1 LQQRLAIEVVRACC
15 TLRFFER
22 LTERNNYELGG
33 ANWEY
38 SFAPPKIAAL
48 GGFLLRLRPFLAAE
62 ARLVSRL
69 RCKTGWSLAEGS
81 LNHRLGV
88 GREQPHLLAWLPRKQ
103 KQFETLFRFVGMEY
117 RYVATSVA
125 GFVQQLV
132 SCYLPHGYWF
142 YVSGMVPKEKDPR
155 TVDLKLLEKYGIA
168 ISRQSRARRK
178 AAGMANVHYIR
189 YQRRFLL
196 VATHGHHPF
205 FEEEDQ
211 NIRDARSVPI
221 KFAGYSI
228 SVAPGGFK
236 AKSSTNGVLLRDTKW
251 RVRVQIEKEWYTG
264 LKAYLIDIAL
274 VRSVAGLAAELHNLP
289 FEPYAPVRQQL
300 LNLIRYIN
308 QRRASAN
315 LERLSFDVLR
325 YRRRIVKPF
334 ERVSSADDEILVAT
348 DESGQGFFSQ
358 GGLLRATRSLY

>member
-1 LQQRLAIEVVRACC
+1 
-15 TLRFFER
+15 
-22 LTERNNYELGG
+22 
-33 ANWEY
+33 
-38 SFAPPKIAAL
+38 
-48 GGFLLRLRPFLAAE
+48 
-62 ARLVSRL
+62 
-69 RCKTGWSLAEGS
+69 
-81 LNHRLGV
+81 
-88 GREQPHLLAWLPRKQ
+88 
-103 KQFETLFRFVGMEY
+103 MEY
-117 RYVATSVA
+117 RCIATSVA

-142 YVSGMVPKEKDPR
+142 YVSGIVPINKDPR
-155 TVDLKLLEKYGIA
+155 TVDLKLLERYGID

-178 AAGMANVHYIR
+178 AVGNANVHYIR

-196 VATHGHHPF
+196 LATHGHHPF
-205 FEEEDQ
+205 FEQETQ
-211 NIRDARSVPI
+211 NIRDARVVPI

-236 AKSSTNGVLLRDTKW
+236 PKSSTKGALVRDPKW

-274 VRSVAGLAAELHNLP
+274 VRSAAGLAAELHDLP

-300 LNLIRYIN
+300 LNLIRHIN
-308 QRRASAN
+308 QRREPAG
-315 LERLSFDVLR
+315 LEPVGFDVLR

-348 DESGQGFFSQ
+348 DESDGGFFSE
-358 GGLLRATRSLY
+358 GGLLRATRPLY

>member
-1 LQQRLAIEVVRACC
+1 LQRRLAIEVVRACC
-15 TLRFFER
+15 TLRFFEG

-48 GGFLLRLRPFLAAE
+48 GGFLFRLRPFLAAE

-69 RCKTGWSLAEGS
+69 RCKTGWRLAEGS
-81 LNHRLGV
+81 LIQRLGV
-88 GREQPHLLAWLPRKQ
+88 GQEQPHLLAWLPQKR
-103 KQFETLFRFVGMEY
+103 KQFETMFRFVGMEY

-142 YVSGMVPKEKDPR
+142 YVSGMVPKDKDPR
-155 TVDLKLLEKYGIA
+155 KVDLKLLERYGIA

-178 AAGMANVHYIR
+178 VAGNANVHYIR

-196 VATHGHHPF
+196 LATHGHHPF
-205 FEEEDQ
+205 FEQEDQ
-211 NIRDARSVPI
+211 SIRDARSVPI

-228 SVAPGGFK
+228 SVAAGGFK
-236 AKSSTNGVLLRDTKW
+236 PKSATGGALIRDTKW
-251 RVRVQIEKEWYTG
+251 RVRVQIEREWYLG
-264 LKAYLIDIAL
+264 LKAYLVDIAL
-274 VRSVAGLAAELHNLP
+274 HRSAAGLAAELCNLP
-289 FEPYAPVRQQL
+289 YEPYAPVRRQL
-300 LNLIRYIN
+300 LNLIRHIN
-308 QRRASAN
+308 ERRKPAG
-315 LERLSFDVLR
+315 LEPIGFDAIR

-334 ERVSSADDEILVAT
+334 ERVSAADNEILLVA
-348 DESGQGFFSQ
+348 DQSDQEFFS
-358 GGLLRATRSLY
+358 GGALLRATRPLY